1 VLPELGGYALE
12 ELTSA
17 RVRSWYAALAQT
29 IQPTPTRQAY
39 ALLRTILN
47 SAVDDEILLRNPCRI
62 RGAGVARTAER
73 PIATLVQVEAL
84 ADAVYPRYRALV
96 LLAAWTGARWGE
108 IIALT
113 RDRLDLTNGTMRID
127 RQYVFLKA

>member
-1 VLPELGGYALE
+1 MYAFTLRRHLLPELGGYPLE

-17 RVRSWYAALAQT
+17 RVRSWYAALARSAR
-29 IQPTPTRQAY
+29 PTPTRQAY

-73 PIATLVQVEAL
+73 PTATLAQVEAL

-96 LLAAWTGARWGE
+96 LLAAWTGAR
-108 IIALT
+108 
-113 RDRLDLTNGTMRID
+113 
-127 RQYVFLKA
+127 